1 MDIDR
6 TRIELNCPGTP
17 DNYIVIVPTAAQ
29 AQYGVGN
36 PENTGDCT
44 LFLDALDEDGH
55 LVDWSQ
61 LQLDPGQSRHWY
73 YPPSGAAQIVV
84 SCHNTCHGNGELEFD
99 TPIS

>member
-1 MDIDR
+1 MDR
-6 TRIELNCPGTP
+6 TTIELNCPGTTN
-17 DNYIVIVPTAAQ
+17 NYIVIVPTAAQ

-44 LFLDALDEDGH
+44 LFLDALDGDGTR
-55 LVDWSQ
+55 LDGST